1 MTRLQLKPLLASLI
15 LTFGLYSLPVAAEVD
30 PDRVEALG
38 FSPQRLGKIDDFVR
52 RDIAGQKIPGA
63 VTLVARHGELVHLVA
78 QGTLGVDDP
87 RPMTIDTLFRIYS
100 MTKPVTTV
108 AAMMLYEEGAFHLD
122 DPVHRYLPEFAE
134 VKILRDGQAVDPERP
149 ITIENLMT
157 HTAGLTYG
165 WHPTDPVDKAYRDA
179 DLINSTS
186 SADFIARLT
195 ALPLRFEP
203 GSRYHYSVATDVL
216 GVLVERIS
224 GMSLEAFFQTRIFA
238 PLGMDDTFFNV
249 PEDKLQR
256 LAANHV
262 WNSEAGRIVPIPPES
277 SQPVT
282 DVAVFSGGGGLISS
296 ARDYWVFCEMLRR
309 GGSYQG
315 TRILG
320 PKTVQFMIMDHLS
333 PEVRDRGAA
342 ENPNSHLYPGQS
354 FGLGFGIIT
363 DPGQTGVISSKGAFS
378 WGGAANTKFWIDP
391 QEDLIAILMTQVMAA
406 PYGDALRFDMKVA
419 TYQALTGLGSPP

>member
-1 MTRLQLKPLLASLI
+1 
-15 LTFGLYSLPVAAEVD
+15 
-30 PDRVEALG
+30 
-38 FSPQRLGKIDDFVR
+38 
-52 RDIAGQKIPGA
+52 
-63 VTLVARHGELVHLVA
+63 
-78 QGTLGVDDP
+78 
-87 RPMTIDTLFRIYS
+87 
-100 MTKPVTTV
+100 
-108 AAMMLYEEGAFHLD
+108 
-122 DPVHRYLPEFAE
+122 
-134 VKILRDGQAVDPERP
+134 
-149 ITIENLMT
+149 
-157 HTAGLTYG
+157 
-165 WHPTDPVDKAYRDA
+165 
-179 DLINSTS
+179 
-186 SADFIARLT
+186 
-195 ALPLRFEP
+195 
-203 GSRYHYSVATDVL
+203 
-216 GVLVERIS
+216 
-224 GMSLEAFFQTRIFA
+224 
-238 PLGMDDTFFNV
+238 V
-249 PEDKLQR
+249 PKEKLQR

-309 GGSYQG
+309 GGSYEG

-363 DPGQTGVISSKGAFS
+363 DPGQTGVISSKGAYS